1 MERLFGARPRPAIL
15 IRPSRACRGEAMP
28 RPRSITQATAVF
40 QSTGGGL
47 AMASP
52 YMD

>member
-1 MERLFGARPRPAIL
+1 MERLFGAHPRPAIL
-15 IRPSRACRGEAMP
+15 IRPGRACRGEAMP
-28 RPRSITQATAVF
+28 RPRSISQATAVF